1 MMIHTRR
8 YTAWSIGLLTVGLG
22 IIVIWGLPL
31 QFAAARSHDLQS
43 QVKDLMDRVRALE
56 AKLACMSKDGDEVVF
71 ENCNVSIRNG
81 GGKTDSA
88 VNGLGNLI
96 IGYNEG
102 AGENVK
108 RTGSHN
114 LVIGPEHAYSSFGG
128 LIVGRENTIS
138 APYASISGGRLNT
151 ASGFA
156 ASVSGGNVNTA
167 SADFASVSGG
177 KSNEAKGPAASVS
190 GGISNLA
197 QGEYASVSGGSDNAA
212 SGFAASISGGSG
224 NAASG
229 NYTSIS
235 GGRRRSAMEQDTWR
249 AGNLSEGN

>member
-1 MMIHTRR
+1 MTHTRR
-8 YTAWSIGLLTVGLG
+8 FTAWSLGLLALGLS
-22 IIVIWGLPL
+22 IVAVWGLPP

-43 QVKDLMDRVRALE
+43 QVKDLMERVRALE
-56 AKLACMSKDGDEVVF
+56 AKLTCMTRDGDEVIF
-71 ENCNVSIRNG
+71 EQCNVHIRNG

-96 IGYNEG
+96 LGYNEG
-102 AGENVK
+102 SGANIK

-114 LVIGPEHAYSSFGG
+114 LIIGPEHAYTSFGG
-128 LIVGRENTIS
+128 LVVGREHTIS

-156 ASVSGGNVNTA
+156 ASVSGGSVNTA

-177 KSNEAKGPAASVS
+177 KSNEARGLNASVS

-212 SGFAASISGGSG
+212 GGFAASISGGSG

-229 NYTSIS
+229 NYSSIS
-235 GGRRRSAMEQDTWR
+235 GGRRHSAIEQDAWR
-249 AGNLSEGN
+249 AGNLSEKH

>member
-1 MMIHTRR
+1 MRHTRR
-8 YTAWSIGLLTVGLG
+8 CTAWGIGLLAIGLG
-22 IIVIWGLPL
+22 IAVVWGLPL
-31 QFAAARSHDLQS
+31 QFATARTPDLQT
-43 QVKDLMDRVRALE
+43 QVKELTDRVQELE

-71 ENCNVSIRNG
+71 DKCNVHIRSG
-81 GGKTDSA
+81 SGKTDGT

-96 IGYNEG
+96 IGYNESS
-102 AGENVK
+102 AANIK

-128 LIVGRENTIS
+128 LVVGHENTIS
-138 APYASISGGRLNT
+138 APYASVSGGRLNT
-151 ASGFA
+151 ASGLA
-156 ASVSGGNVNTA
+156 ASVSGGSVNTA

-177 KSNEAKGPAASVS
+177 KSNEAKALAASIS

-197 QGEYASVSGGSDNAA
+197 QGEYTSVSGGSDNAA

-224 NAASG
+224 NAANG
-229 NYTSIS
+229 NYTSVS
-235 GGRRRSAMEQDTWR
+235 GGRRRSAMEPDTWR

>member
-1 MMIHTRR
+1 MAYTRR
-8 YTAWSIGLLTVGLG
+8 FTAWSIGLLAVGLG
-22 IIVIWGLPL
+22 IVVVWGLPL
-31 QFAAARSHDLQS
+31 QFATARPADLQT
-43 QVKDLMDRVRALE
+43 QVKELTDRVQELE
-56 AKLACMSKDGDEVVF
+56 AKLACMTKDGDEVIF
-71 ENCNVSIRNG
+71 DKCNVHIRSG
-81 GGKTDSA
+81 SGKTDSA

-102 AGENVK
+102 SGESIK

-128 LIVGRENTIS
+128 LVVGREHTIS

-156 ASVSGGNVNTA
+156 ASISGGSVNTA

-177 KSNEAKGPAASVS
+177 KSNVAKGLNASVS
-190 GGISNLA
+190 GGISNLS
-197 QGEYASVSGGSDNAA
+197 QGEYASVTGGSDNAA
-212 SGFAASISGGSG
+212 SGFAASVSGGSG

-229 NYTSIS
+229 NYTSVS
-235 GGRRRSAMEQDTWR
+235 GGWRHDAIEPDNWR
-249 AGNLSEGN
+249 AGSLSEQN